1 MWDRIHPCGANLYHA
16 RMLCAT
22 MTQKA
27 LRQRKIWSVTMRYC
41 SNWCKIILLILLALP
56 ACRTDSGEGTQPG
69 TVPVPAPAA
78 VPVGEP
84 VFILFYA
91 DN

>member
-1 MWDRIHPCGANLYHA
+1 
-16 RMLCAT
+16 
-22 MTQKA
+22 
-27 LRQRKIWSVTMRYC
+27 MRYC